1 MLFDLICCLWLTAV
15 VILTSVFLCKP
26 TVGQFTITF
35 AHSYTSTCNW
45 KLCLLEPSG
54 EKTILHEK
62 YAGCDLL
69 STCILSR

>member
-1 MLFDLICCLWLTAV
+1 MLFDLIYCLWLTAV

-35 AHSYTSTCNW
+35 AHSYTSNW
-45 KLCLLEPSG
+45 KLCLLESSG
-54 EKTILHEK
+54 EKTIFHEK

-69 STCILSR
+69 SFCILRR